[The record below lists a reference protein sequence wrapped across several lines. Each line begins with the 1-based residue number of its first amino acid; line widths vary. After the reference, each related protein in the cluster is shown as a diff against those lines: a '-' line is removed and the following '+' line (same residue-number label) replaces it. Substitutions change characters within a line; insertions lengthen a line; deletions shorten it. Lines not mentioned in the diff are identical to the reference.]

1 MSNFLINPYWFV
13 TAGLSDTDW
22 TGAGSN
28 TSVSDGTVT
37 AITSDVNYRKGGTQI
52 EKDTFQFKVSFLPN
66 ASAAK
71 FGYGISDDSTPS
83 DSDNLSWGL
92 EWFAGAVSPDKIVR
106 IKEDGSTKATWSN
119 WTTNDYYTI
128 VATDGE
134 IVYTHYN
141 SSDVE
146 QDTYTSLV
154 AFDFSSQSFFISTM
168 QGGASAGSN
177 VYSQDNL

>member
-1 MSNFLINPYWFV
+1 MSYLTNPYRYAV
-13 TAGLSDTDW
+13 AGLSDTDW

-52 EKDTFQFKVSFLPN
+52 SSNSFEFKVVFAPN

-71 FGYGISDDSTPS
+71 FGYGISDDATPS
-83 DSDNLSWGL
+83 DSDNISWGF
-92 EWFAGAVSPDKIVR
+92 EWYAGAVSPNKIVR

-119 WTTNDYYTI
+119 WTTDDYYTI
-128 VATDGE
+128 IATDGE

-146 QDTYTSLV
+146 QDTYTSLA
-154 AFDFSSQSFFISTM
+154 AFDFTAQSYFISTM